1 LREVLTVTKYRCA
14 VCGYGVEKDD
24 GKAETIKGLCGEC
37 YEQDPGSV
45 KKLTYRALKF
55 KGVHYERV

>member
-1 LREVLTVTKYRCA
+1 MTKYRCA

-24 GKAETIKGLCGEC
+24 GKNETIKGLCGEC
-37 YEQDPGSV
+37 YARNP
-45 KKLTYRALKF
+45 LMLKWVPYKPTIH